1 MNPSTGMF
9 ELFYKSELDSYK
21 KIWAL
26 KEDMKDDD
34 GLNSEISKSVTEE
47 EKMKSDEV
55 DSPPLSVLI
64 KNEDLASLD
73 PALTDEKRSDN
84 VVTVSQYYE
93 SLVPTV
99 VPEIHIYRK
108 GTEVADPLELKLSEK
123 YLDLYDFFYKAKR
136 DYDTEED

>member
-1 MNPSTGMF
+1 M
-9 ELFYKSELDSYK
+9 
-21 KIWAL
+21 
-26 KEDMKDDD
+26 
-34 GLNSEISKSVTEE
+34 
-47 EKMKSDEV
+47 
-55 DSPPLSVLI
+55 
-64 KNEDLASLD
+64 
-73 PALTDEKRSDN
+73 
-84 VVTVSQYYE
+84 TVSQYYE